1 MKKKDAVCAVH
12 CDVTSKLSLCSQ
24 TSRFDVN
31 NFDKDFT
38 SKEPTL
44 TPTDTAVVKA
54 INQQEFIGFSFVNED
69 YCKRPDVAKAAVA
82 CEPAS
87 PSVSNVTSAGGVVTS

>member
-1 MKKKDAVCAVH
+1 M
-12 CDVTSKLSLCSQ
+12 DVKRLLLCLQ
-24 TSRFDVN
+24 TSRFDVA

-44 TPTDTAVVKA
+44 TPTDPAVVKA

-69 YCKRPDVAKAAVA
+69 YYKRPDVDMAAVA
-82 CEPAS
+82 CEPSS
-87 PSVSNVTSAGGVVTS
+87 PSVSNVTSTGDVVTS